1 MKWNEFACLQ
11 ELKNSSDRERILL
24 YRTPE
29 TRYVYSD
36 ALHDGR
42 ECTCR
47 WVIRASI
54 YTKSN
59 IQKERKDKQVVEGR
73 GDLFT
78 PFPHVATNYS
88 SATHPRQLA
97 QDRNHLPG
105 VQLPLGIRPL
115 PTRRHRPGVVQF
127 IQPHQHF
134 LVPTHPIV
142 IAHVSTTPIHHARY
156 GYRQTTPGRLRWSTR
171 V

>member
-1 MKWNEFACLQ
+1 MALSKDV
-11 ELKNSSDRERILL
+11 SYIVSDG
-24 YRTPE
+24 YMHQDRTRDKQHDSKQH
-29 TRYVYSD
+29 TRPSRTD
-36 ALHDGR
+36 THKQQRKKKTNKLPRGR
-42 ECTCR
+42 E
-47 WVIRASI
+47 
-54 YTKSN
+54 
-59 IQKERKDKQVVEGR
+59 
-73 GDLFT
+73 DLFT

-97 QDRNHLPG
+97 QDRHHLPG

-156 GYRQTTPGRLRWSTR
+156 GYRQTTPGRLCWSTR